1 MSTPVIA
8 WKLVPSVHAPG
19 KFNVKNAAGQNMSVD
34 PLGNIGWSANDGNYE
49 QFTRNGL
56 AVEVAPGSDNNPD
69 APTFV
74 IFPS

>member
-1 MSTPVIA
+1 MTPVIA
-8 WKLVPSVHAPG
+8 WRLVPSKNAPD
-19 KFNVKNAAGQNMSVD
+19 KFNVKNADGLNMSVD
-34 PLGNIGWSANDGNYE
+34 PMGAISWSQNDQNYE

-56 AVEVAPGSDNNPD
+56 AVEVAPGSDQNPH

>member
-1 MSTPVIA
+1 MPPVIA
-8 WKLVPSVHAPG
+8 WKLVPSNAPG
-19 KFNVKNAAGQNMSVD
+19 KFNVKNEAGLNMSVD
-34 PLGNIGWSANDGNYE
+34 PTGAISWSHNDGNYE

-56 AVEVAPGSDNNPD
+56 AVEVAPGSDGNPN